1 MITVNKKLHVHLLIQ
16 NGLFVLLLLLLIC
29 LLGYLGRESSIKWDI
44 SQNGHNTL
52 NQASIEVLQKMEGPV
67 TITVYATVQ
76 DVRLGDVRKIINDFL
91 ILYQRIK
98 PDLMFTFIDPTE
110 FPKATQEAGIS
121 VNGEMVVVFNDR
133 SEHLTIVNEQAF
145 TNLLIRLVRSGE
157 KLIMNL
163 SGHGERRLDGRANHD
178 LGEFGKQLSTK
189 GLKTG
194 EVNLVI
200 AQDVP
205 TNASMLIIASPQ
217 MDLLEGEVDKIL
229 AYVARGGNLLWL
241 IDQESL
247 RGLQPLAE
255 KLGLILTPGVIVDPQ
270 ARQLKA
276 PITFTLGTNYGQ
288 HPVTHNFNNIT
299 VFPFARQINFNES
312 KEWNNVSLIEVAQNG
327 WVETGKLDDNVTF
340 DEAYD
345 VAGPISIAAALSRT
359 LQDREQHVAVI
370 GSGHFLANS
379 YLGNGSNLSFGINLI
394 NWLVEDENLITIQP
408 HATLDS
414 NLTMSKSALT
424 IIVAGFLIVLPLFFL
439 LGGVT
444 VWLWRKRRKE

>member
-1 MITVNKKLHVHLLIQ
+1 
-16 NGLFVLLLLLLIC
+16 
-29 LLGYLGRESSIKWDI
+29 
-44 SQNGHNTL
+44 
-52 NQASIEVLQKMEGPV
+52 
-67 TITVYATVQ
+67 
-76 DVRLGDVRKIINDFL
+76 
-91 ILYQRIK
+91 
-98 PDLMFTFIDPTE
+98 
-110 FPKATQEAGIS
+110 
-121 VNGEMVVVFNDR
+121 
-133 SEHLTIVNEQAF
+133 
-145 TNLLIRLVRSGE
+145 
-157 KLIMNL
+157 MNL

-194 EVNLVI
+194 EVNLAI

-424 IIVAGFLIVLPLFFL
+424 IIVVGFLIVLPLFFL